1 MTMTD
6 PIADMLTRIRNANV
20 AMHDDVTMPSSKLKE
35 SLAAVLQKEG
45 YIQAF
50 RVDQEEGKPSKTLT
64 IDMKYSEA
72 RERVIT
78 GIRRVSK
85 PGLRVYTKADVGP
98 PCPRGPGC
106 RRRLDQQ
113 GSAHRSRGS
122 SPAHRWRD
130 PLLRLVGGDM
140 SRVGQAPIPVPSG
153 VDVKIEGR
161 VVTVKGPKGELSRT
175 LPDRLSITLD
185 EGELTVARADEE
197 RESRALHGLFRSLV
211 ANMVTGVTEG
221 YRRGLEIVGVGYR
234 ATAQGDRALELAVGY
249 SHTVKVQ
256 APEGITFE
264 VPSNTRIDVVG
275 IDKETVGQVAADIRA
290 IRKPEPYKGKGIR
303 YQGEVVRRKAG
314 KAASAG

>member
-1 MTMTD
+1 
-6 PIADMLTRIRNANV
+6 
-20 AMHDDVTMPSSKLKE
+20 
-35 SLAAVLQKEG
+35 
-45 YIQAF
+45 
-50 RVDQEEGKPSKTLT
+50 
-64 IDMKYSEA
+64 
-72 RERVIT
+72 
-78 GIRRVSK
+78 
-85 PGLRVYTKADVGP
+85 
-98 PCPRGPGC
+98 
-106 RRRLDQQ
+106 
-113 GSAHRSRGS
+113 
-122 SPAHRWRD
+122 
-130 PLLRLVGGDM
+130 M

-175 LPDRLSITLD
+175 LPEVLSITQD
-185 EGELTVARADEE
+185 QGELTVARADEE